1 MRERGSCSQALLAK
15 KVTYG
20 GFAEAQVSGWAA
32 LPGSHYIG
40 LSEISSL
47 AFLNK
52 FLRADAGPCIQD
64 LCFIG

>member
-1 MRERGSCSQALLAK
+1 MRERIRCSQALLAK

-20 GFAEAQVSGWAA
+20 CFAKTQVAGWAA
-32 LPGSHYIG
+32 LPGSYYIG

-52 FLRADAGPCIQD
+52 FLLLMLGHAFRTSA
-64 LCFIG
+64 L

>member
-1 MRERGSCSQALLAK
+1 MRERASCSLALLAK

-47 AFLNK
+47 HF
-52 FLRADAGPCIQD
+52 
-64 LCFIG
+64 